1 MNPRV
6 KEVSALDN
14 YKLQIVFTNGDH
26 GIYDCSDLLDFG
38 IFKELQD
45 KNYFNQVKVDGDTIS
60 WPHGQDVC
68 PDTVYLDSVKEDVK
82 LTA

>member
-6 KEVSALDN
+6 KEVSVLDN
-14 YKLQIVFTNGDH
+14 YKLQIVFTSGEQ

-45 KNYFNQVKVDGDTIS
+45 KNYFNQVKANGTTIY
-60 WPHGQDVC
+60 WPHGQDLC
-68 PDTVYLDSVKEDVK
+68 PDTVYLDSIKEDVK